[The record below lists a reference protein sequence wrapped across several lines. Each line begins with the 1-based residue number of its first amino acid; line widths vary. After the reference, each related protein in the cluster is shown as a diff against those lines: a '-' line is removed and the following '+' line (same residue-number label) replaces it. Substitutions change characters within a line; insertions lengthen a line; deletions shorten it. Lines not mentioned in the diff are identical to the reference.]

1 MKWIKNE
8 MEEWEVDLKELTL
21 LILGCIP
28 VVILIWIT
36 VVMISS
42 LGAV

>member
-1 MKWIKNE
+1 MKWIKSE
-8 MEEWEVDLKELTL
+8 MEEWNTDPIELTL

-28 VVILIWIT
+28 LVALIWIT